1 MGNSSVQNTRT
12 AWINQGAAVPDSTY
26 QEAGQLA
33 VPESGSAA
41 SNSALRPATHA
52 LIDDAVREAPTS
64 LSLPGERVGATSL
77 KRCIPLFASVVHRAG
92 CKPGH
97 ICVSIPVTGFFGVCA
112 MGHTQLPTSSTIF
125 QHSVKGLSPL

>member
-41 SNSALRPATHA
+41 SSSALRPATHA

-64 LSLPGERVGATSL
+64 LSLPGERVGAPPPIAVFRCSPVLFTVLAASL
-77 KRCIPLFASVVHRAG
+77 DMSVSACRLQVSSACAPLGTRNFPLLPAS
-92 CKPGH
+92 
-97 ICVSIPVTGFFGVCA
+97 FGA
-112 MGHTQLPTSSTIF
+112 S
-125 QHSVKGLSPL
+125 